1 MSELPRPDAPPL
13 FGEARPRRCGRGRK
27 PARAW
32 SRLGWSRLGW
42 SRLGWGCVGLA
53 LATLGGCE
61 ARPELTPSRTTCDPP
76 AARRAPLRLL
86 TRSEYDNTIRD
97 LLGDDSAP
105 SRAFPPEPNVGGFDN
120 NAESHLANPLLVEQ
134 LTSAA
139 RELSQRAVR
148 DHLDTLAPC
157 PNAADA
163 DDCVDDFLG
172 RFGKRAFRRPLTA
185 SERTS
190 FLTLYRKAA
199 PTLGYEAA
207 IGLLIEA
214 FLQSPQ
220 FLYRVE
226 APLQA
231 DVASAEAPL
240 PLGPYELASRLAYFL
255 WGSMPDDEL
264 LAAAEEGRLGTAD
277 ELEAQARRLLADPRA
292 RAQVSRFHER
302 WLGLSRFET
311 VVRDTNEVPSERVNE
326 SWRRSLLAFV
336 DDVFWSEDGTL
347 ADLFT
352 SPVVFVDDTLA
363 ELYGLSAG
371 EGSELLPVTLED
383 ARAGLLTQPGLMA
396 MLAHPNQSSPIHR
409 GVFVR
414 EHILCRP
421 VPAPP
426 PSVNNTPPDP
436 DPNATTRERFAVHTK
451 DPACATCHQLI
462 DPLGFGFE
470 QFDELGRYRD
480 EENGHPVDASGEVR
494 HAPDPN
500 LDGPFHG
507 AAELGRRLADSS
519 APGQC
524 LSRYWYR
531 FALGRMDSAEDA
543 CTTEGIAQSLE
554 RAGGRLEEILI
565 ALVRSDAFRQRAPWI
580 DELEAGP

>member
-1 MSELPRPDAPPL
+1 M
-13 FGEARPRRCGRGRK
+13 G
-27 PARAW
+27 
-32 SRLGWSRLGW
+32 LGMFLGM
-42 SRLGWGCVGLA
+42 A
-53 LATLGGCE
+53 ALGGCE
-61 ARPELTPSRTTCDPP
+61 ARPELTPPLTSCEPP
-76 AARRAPLRLL
+76 AAHRAPLRLL

-105 SRAFPPEPNVGGFDN
+105 SRTFPPEPNVGGFDN
-120 NAESHLANPLLVEQ
+120 NAASHLANPLLVEQ

-139 RELSQRAVR
+139 RELSQSAVR
-148 DHLDTLAPC
+148 NHLDHLAPC
-157 PNAADA
+157 PSADDA
-163 DDCVDDFLG
+163 DGCVDDFLA
-172 RFGKRAFRRPLTA
+172 RFGKRAFRRPLTN
-185 SERTS
+185 SERAS
-190 FLTLYRKAA
+190 FLSLYRKAA
-199 PTLGYEAA
+199 PTLGYETA

-226 APLQA
+226 APLQPGVGGA
-231 DVASAEAPL
+231 GAPV
-240 PLGPYELASRLAYFL
+240 PLGPFELASRLSYFV

-264 LAAAEEGRLGTAD
+264 LAAAEDGRLGTSE
-277 ELEAQARRLLADPRA
+277 ELEAQARRLLAHPRA

-311 VVRDTNEVPSERVNE
+311 VVRNTEGVPSERVNE

-336 DDVFWSEDGTL
+336 DDVFWSEEGTIG
-347 ADLFT
+347 DLFT
-352 SPVVFVDDTLA
+352 SPTVFVDDTLA
-363 ELYGLSAG
+363 ELYGLSAAG
-371 EGSELLPVTLED
+371 GSELLPVTLNDE
-383 ARAGLLTQPGLMA
+383 RAGLLTQPGLMA

-436 DPNATTRERFAVHTK
+436 DPNATTRERFAVHTQE
-451 DPACATCHQLI
+451 PACATCHQLI

-470 QFDELGRYRD
+470 QYDELGRYRD
-480 EENGHPVDASGEVR
+480 EENGRSVDASGEVR
-494 HAPDPN
+494 HSPDPS

-507 AAELGRRLADSS
+507 AVELGERLGHS
-519 APGQC
+519 AVPGQC

-531 FALGRMDSAEDA
+531 FALGRMDSAEDTCA
-543 CTTEGIAQSLE
+543 TENIAQSLE

-580 DELEAGP
+580 DELEEGP